1 VEAVD
6 AEADGAPRIN
16 FTVFTYRQER
26 GTSQVF
32 KKWIAYFKSWFK
44 SSSDK
49 MMDPEIEIQMSIDQ
63 AKKKNQDLRNQAAN
77 IVAHRT
83 QLEAKIEKAAD
94 QVGESREMAKQAILK
109 AEEAKAAGDTAG
121 VTKWTNIAQAQAAK
135 LQASENNLTSLKGQY
150 QTAIAQAD
158 QAKSAVQANAVKLQE
173 LTAKQ
178 MELLGALEQAKM
190 QESVNAA
197 VQSMSATLGDETP
210 TFESVE
216 EKIQKRQAQ
225 AMAKAEVFEATP
237 EGGEAEL
244 RQAMNEAQAD
254 AKLEELKAE
263 LGLTDTG
270 ESAADETGEA
280 TGLEA

>member
-1 VEAVD
+1 M
-6 AEADGAPRIN
+6 
-16 FTVFTYRQER
+16 
-26 GTSQVF
+26 F
-32 KKWIAYFKSWFK
+32 KKWWEYFKSWFK
-44 SSSDK
+44 QSSDK
-49 MMDPEIEIQMSIDQ
+49 MMDPEIEIQMAIDQ
-63 AKKKNQDLRNQAAN
+63 AKKKNQELRNQAAN

-121 VTKWTNIAQAQAAK
+121 VAKWTNIAQAQAAK
-135 LQASENNLTSLKGQY
+135 LQASENNLTSLKAQY
-150 QTAIAQAD
+150 QTAITQAD

-197 VQSMSATLGDETP
+197 VQSMSATLDDEIP
-210 TFESVE
+210 TLESVE
-216 EKIQKRQAQ
+216 EKIEKRQAQ

-263 LGLTDTG
+263 LGLTT
-270 ESAADETGEA
+270 EATAPEETGEA
-280 TGLEA
+280 TELEA